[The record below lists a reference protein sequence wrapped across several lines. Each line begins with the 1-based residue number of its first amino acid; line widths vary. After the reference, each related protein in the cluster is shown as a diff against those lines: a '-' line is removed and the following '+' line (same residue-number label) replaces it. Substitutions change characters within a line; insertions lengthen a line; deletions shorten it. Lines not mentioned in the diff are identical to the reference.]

1 MRNRERSARK
11 CLSRFLLT
19 GACLMSLSAC
29 TTAPSPVP
37 NVRYQENLKT
47 RCATQLP
54 RLNGA
59 TGKDAAELLT
69 VYLEIYGQCA
79 ARHNQLVDEI
89 NLREH
94 VIYGTN

>member
-1 MRNRERSARK
+1 MRNRAKFALR
-11 CLSRFLLT
+11 CLSLFLPMFV
-19 GACLMSLSAC
+19 CLMSLSAC
-29 TTAPSPVP
+29 TTAPQPVP

-47 RCATQLP
+47 KCATQLP

-69 VYLEIYGQCA
+69 IYLEIYGQCA

-89 NLREH
+89 NLRES
-94 VIYGTN
+94 INYGKN